1 MPIQPPPVAAQP
13 RDAGAATPSPATP
26 LEIVLPIRGMTCAS
40 CVNRIERYLRDTEG
54 VLEANINF
62 ATERASVRV
71 DPALAARPQLVAAVE
86 AAGYA
91 VRAEEPAGAAV
102 PSSGELTAEDAA
114 RAAERQDLLR
124 KAAVS
129 IVVAAGIMVAM
140 FWPQS
145 VVPMA
150 TINWLLLVPATLIQA
165 WAGRGFYVAAA
176 KAARHRTTT
185 MDTLVVAGTSAA
197 WAFSVFVTL
206 FPSVMVQAGL
216 EPQTYFDSS
225 TVIVGLVL
233 LGRWLEARAKGQ
245 TSDAIRRL
253 IGLQPRTARRLQDGQ
268 EVDVLLE
275 VVRVGDLLRVRPGER
290 VPVDGVV
297 VEGASAV
304 DESMLTGEAAPVEKT
319 TGDTVIGATLN
330 ASGTLVMRA
339 TGVGRDTVLASIIDL
354 VERAQGTKVPLQ
366 RLADRVSELFVPLV
380 LVVAAATFV
389 VWLLFGPEPH
399 LTLALTAFISVV
411 VVACPCAM
419 GLATPT
425 AVVVGTGQAAE
436 AGILFRSA
444 EALEAI
450 GRSEIVVFDKTGT
463 LTAGRPTVASV
474 AAGVGWTERDVLDLA
489 ASAER
494 GSEHPLA
501 AAIIARAHLDEL
513 GFLPVEGFTAL
524 AGHGVEALIGGRPV
538 LVGSASLL
546 AAHGITTSAAPASD
560 THERAAAGATVVQVA
575 VAGSVAGAIVITD
588 PVRPEAADAI
598 SRLAADGVQ
607 VWLLSGDAPAT
618 AAAVG
623 ASVGI
628 PAERVRGGILPGD
641 KAAAI
646 TELQAGGRRVA
657 MVGDG
662 INDAPALAQADV
674 GVAIGSGADVAMEAA
689 DVTLVGGDPRGVVRA
704 IDLSRRTTT
713 VIRQNLAWAFGYNV
727 LLIPVAMGALY
738 PFTGTLLNPGLAAGA
753 MAISSVSVVTNSL
766 RLRRSASAPP
776 RDPAEK
782 EIVVGQPQIVA
793 DQPAVDPV
801 CGMTVD
807 PPTARA
813 RGLTA
818 QYEGIEYVFCG
829 KGCKLEFEEDPGH
842 YLDPA
847 YQPSM

>member
-1 MPIQPPPVAAQP
+1 MAA
-13 RDAGAATPSPATP
+13 AAP

-40 CVNRIERYLRDTEG
+40 CVNRIERYLRGTDG
-54 VLEANINF
+54 VLEADINF

-71 DPALAARPQLVAAVE
+71 DPAIAGRPELVAAVE

-91 VRAEEPAGAAV
+91 VRAEDPAAGNV
-102 PSSGELTAEDAA
+102 SRRVELTAEDAA
-114 RAAERQDLLR
+114 RSAERQDLLR
-124 KAAVS
+124 KAIVS
-129 IVVAAGIMVAM
+129 LVVAALIMAAM

-145 VVPMA
+145 AVPMA
-150 TINWLLLVPATLIQA
+150 TINWLLLIPATAIQF
-165 WAGRGFYVAAA
+165 WAGRRFYVAALR
-176 KAARHRTTT
+176 AARHQSTT
-185 MDTLVVAGTSAA
+185 MDTLVAAGTTAA
-197 WAFSVFVTL
+197 WTFSVFVTL
-206 FPSVMVQAGL
+206 FPSVMQQAGL

-275 VVRVGDLLRVRPGER
+275 VVRVGDLLRVRPGEK

-304 DESMLTGEAAPVEKT
+304 DESMLTGEAAPVEKGP
-319 TGDTVIGATLN
+319 GDAVIGATLN

-339 TGVGRDTVLASIIDL
+339 TRVGRDTVLASIVDL

-366 RLADRVSELFVPLV
+366 RLADRVSEVFVPLV
-380 LVVAAATFV
+380 LVIAAATFI
-389 VWLLFGPEPH
+389 VWLVLGPEPH

-411 VVACPCAM
+411 VIACPCAM

-425 AVVVGTGQAAE
+425 AVMVGTGRAAE

-450 GRSEIVVFDKTGT
+450 GRTDTVIFDKTGT
-463 LTAGRPTVASV
+463 LTLGRPTVESV
-474 AAGVGWTERDVLDLA
+474 TPSAGWTEHDVIDMA

-513 GFLPVEGFTAL
+513 GFRPVDAFTAHP
-524 AGHGVEALIGGRPV
+524 GYGVEATVAGHRV
-538 LVGSASLL
+538 LVGSARLL
-546 AAHGITTSAAPASD
+546 ADHGIDMAPAVAD
-560 THERAAAGATVVQVA
+560 GTGTVAGATVIHVA
-575 VAGSVAGAIVITD
+575 ADGHLAGRISITD
-588 PVRPEAADAI
+588 PVRPEAAQAVAELT
-598 SRLAADGVQ
+598 SAGLQ
-607 VWLLSGDAPAT
+607 VWLISGDAPAT
-618 AAAVG
+618 ASAIGAAVG
-623 ASVGI
+623 IA
-628 PAERVRGGILPGD
+628 PERVRGGTLPAD
-641 KAAAI
+641 KARAVAD
-646 TELQAGGRRVA
+646 LQADGRRVT

-674 GVAIGSGADVAMEAA
+674 GVAIGSGADVAVEAS
-689 DVTLVGGDPRGVVRA
+689 DVTLIGGDPRSVVKA

-727 LLIPVAMGALY
+727 LLIPVAMGVLY

-753 MAISSVSVVTNSL
+753 MALSSVSVVSNSL
-766 RLRRSASAPP
+766 RLRRRRAAPP
-776 RDPAEK
+776 ATPAA
-782 EIVVGQPQIVA
+782 QAVA
-793 DQPAVDPV
+793 ETGGPVIDPV

-807 PPTARA
+807 PMAARSAGLRSRLGEMDYYFCA
-813 RGLTA
+813 R
-818 QYEGIEYVFCG
+818 
-829 KGCKLEFEEDPGH
+829 GCKLEFDEDPAS
-842 YLDPA
+842 YLA
-847 YQPSM
+847 AAPSSS

>member
-1 MPIQPPPVAAQP
+1 MS
-13 RDAGAATPSPATP
+13 GTPSPTAP

-40 CVNRIERYLRDTEG
+40 CVNRIERYLRGTDG

-71 DPALAARPQLVAAVE
+71 DPAVAGRPQLVAAVE

-91 VRAEEPAGAAV
+91 VRAEDAAAADM
-102 PSSGELTAEDAA
+102 PRSREMTAEDAA
-114 RAAERQDLLR
+114 RAAERRDLLR

-129 IVVAAGIMVAM
+129 LAVAALIMAAM
-140 FWPQS
+140 FWPQAA
-145 VVPMA
+145 VPMT
-150 TINWLLLVPATLIQA
+150 TINWLLLLPATAIQF
-165 WAGRGFYVAAA
+165 WAGRGFYVAALR
-176 KAARHRTTT
+176 AARHGTTT
-185 MDTLVVAGTSAA
+185 MDTLVAAGTTAA
-197 WAFSVFVTL
+197 WTFSVFVTL

-290 VPVDGVV
+290 MPVDGVV

-304 DESMLTGEAAPVEKT
+304 DESMLTGEASPVDKT
-319 TGDTVIGATLN
+319 PGDPVIGATLN

-339 TGVGRDTVLASIIDL
+339 TRVGRDTVLASIVDL

-366 RLADRVSELFVPLV
+366 RLADRVSEIFVPLV
-380 LVVAAATFV
+380 LVIAAGTFV
-389 VWLLFGPEPH
+389 VWLVWGPEPRV
-399 LTLALTAFISVV
+399 TLALTAFISVV
-411 VVACPCAM
+411 VIACPCAM

-425 AVVVGTGQAAE
+425 AVMVGTGRAAE

-444 EALEAI
+444 EALEAV
-450 GRSEIVVFDKTGT
+450 GRTDTVVFDKTGT
-463 LTAGRPTVASV
+463 LTLGRPTVESIV
-474 AAGVGWTERDVLDLA
+474 AAPGWSEHDVLDLA

-501 AAIIARAHLDEL
+501 AAILARAHLDEL
-513 GFLPVEGFTAL
+513 GFQPVEAFTASP
-524 AGHGVEALIGGRPV
+524 GYGVEATVGGQRV
-538 LVGSASLL
+538 LVGSARLM
-546 AAHGITTSAAPASD
+546 AEHGIEVGPGGATDP
-560 THERAAAGATVVQVA
+560 AGATIIHIA
-575 VAGSVAGAIVITD
+575 ADGRAAGRISITD
-588 PVRPEAADAI
+588 PVRPEATQAVAE
-598 SRLAADGVQ
+598 LTAAGRQ
-607 VWLLSGDAPAT
+607 VWLLSGDSPAT
-618 AAAVG
+618 ASAVGAAVG
-623 ASVGI
+623 IA
-628 PAERVRGGILPGD
+628 PERVRGGTLPAD
-641 KAAAI
+641 KARVVA
-646 TELQAGGRRVA
+646 ELQAAGRRVA

-674 GVAIGSGADVAMEAA
+674 GVAIGSGADVAVEAS

-727 LLIPVAMGALY
+727 LLIPVAMGVLY

-766 RLRRSASAPP
+766 RLRQRGAAPTAAAP
-776 RDPAEK
+776 TAAITPVAEPA
-782 EIVVGQPQIVA
+782 A
-793 DQPAVDPV
+793 PAIDPV

-807 PPTARA
+807 PAAARSA
-813 RGLTA
+813 GLHSRIGEVDH
-818 QYEGIEYVFCG
+818 YFCG
-829 KGCKLEFEEDPGH
+829 RGCKLEFDEHPAT
-842 YLDPA
+842 YLA
-847 YQPSM
+847 GAPSSS

>member
-1 MPIQPPPVAAQP
+1 MTAPLTARPTVA
-13 RDAGAATPSPATP
+13 GSATP

-40 CVNRIERYLRDTEG
+40 CVNRIERYLRGTDG

-71 DPALAARPQLVAAVE
+71 DPAVADRPQLVAAVE

-91 VRAEEPAGAAV
+91 VRAEEPGAADV
-102 PSSGELTAEDAA
+102 PRSREMTAEDAA

-124 KAAVS
+124 KAVVS
-129 IVVAAGIMVAM
+129 LAVAALIMAAM

-145 VVPMA
+145 AVPMT
-150 TINWLLLVPATLIQA
+150 TIDWLLLLPATAIQF
-165 WAGRGFYVAAA
+165 WAGRGFYIAALR
-176 KAARHRTTT
+176 AARHGTTT
-185 MDTLVVAGTSAA
+185 MDTLVAAGTTAA
-197 WAFSVFVTL
+197 WTFSVFVTL
-206 FPSVMVQAGL
+206 FPSVMVRAGL

-304 DESMLTGEAAPVEKT
+304 DESMLTGEAAPVDKSP
-319 TGDTVIGATLN
+319 GDTVIGATLN

-339 TGVGRDTVLASIIDL
+339 TRVGRDTVLASIVDL

-366 RLADRVSELFVPLV
+366 RLADRVSEIFVPLV
-380 LVVAAATFV
+380 LVIAVATFV
-389 VWLLFGPEPH
+389 VWFVAGPEPH

-411 VVACPCAM
+411 VIACPCAM

-425 AVVVGTGQAAE
+425 AIMVGTGQAAE

-450 GRSEIVVFDKTGT
+450 GRTDTVVFDKTGT
-463 LTAGRPTVASV
+463 LTLGRPTVESV
-474 AAGVGWTERDVLDLA
+474 TALAGWTERDVLDLA

-513 GFLPVEGFTAL
+513 GFRPVGAFTASPGYGVQ
-524 AGHGVEALIGGRPV
+524 ATVDGHDV
-538 LVGSASLL
+538 LVGSARLM
-546 AAHGITTSAAPASD
+546 AEHGIDLRRAEGEAEAEAAP
-560 THERAAAGATVVQVA
+560 GATIIHVA
-575 VAGSVAGAIVITD
+575 ADGRTAGRISITD
-588 PVRPEAADAI
+588 PVRPEAAQAVAE
-598 SRLAADGVQ
+598 LTAAGRQ
-607 VWLLSGDAPAT
+607 VWLLSGDSPAT

-623 ASVGI
+623 AAVGI
-628 PAERVRGGILPGD
+628 APERVRGGTLPAD
-641 KAAAI
+641 KATVVAD
-646 TELQAGGRRVA
+646 LQAAGWRVA

-674 GVAIGSGADVAMEAA
+674 GVAIGSGADVAVEAS

-704 IDLSRRTTT
+704 IDLSCRTTT

-727 LLIPVAMGALY
+727 LLIPVAMGVLY
-738 PFTGTLLNPGLAAGA
+738 PVTGTLLNPGLAAGA

-766 RLRRSASAPP
+766 RLRRRRPAPESAATSRPLQW
-776 RDPAEK
+776 RRRPA
-782 EIVVGQPQIVA
+782 
-793 DQPAVDPV
+793 
-801 CGMTVD
+801 
-807 PPTARA
+807 R
-813 RGLTA
+813 
-818 QYEGIEYVFCG
+818 
-829 KGCKLEFEEDPGH
+829 
-842 YLDPA
+842 
-847 YQPSM
+847 PSTRCAA